1 MKNTD
6 LKTICCDALEDLKA
20 QNILVLDI
28 REISDFADWFIIATA
43 SSSRNAKAISNN
55 LLDVLKPFKQH
66 LVGIEG
72 QEDSEWILV
81 DIGSDAKSNQNP
93 RMIRKPNEKS
103 LYKIHLYILIKRQRE
118 RAYKLE
124 IMHRFLY

>member
-43 SSSRNAKAISNN
+43 SSSRNAKAISNK
-55 LLDVLKPFKQH
+55 LVDAVKPFKHQ
-66 LVGIEG
+66 LMGIEG

-81 DIGSDAKSNQNP
+81 DVGSVVVNIMQQEAREFYDLESLWG
-93 RMIRKPNEKS
+93 EKT
-103 LYKIHLYILIKRQRE
+103 LIS
-118 RAYKLE
+118 A
-124 IMHRFLY
+124 

>member
-43 SSSRNAKAISNN
+43 SSSRNAKAISNK
-55 LLDVLKPFKQH
+55 LLDPLKF
-66 LVGIEG
+66 
-72 QEDSEWILV
+72 
-81 DIGSDAKSNQNP
+81 NRN
-93 RMIRKPNEKS
+93 
-103 LYKIHLYILIKRQRE
+103 
-118 RAYKLE
+118 
-124 IMHRFLY
+124 

>member
-43 SSSRNAKAISNN
+43 SSSRNAKAISN
-55 LLDVLKPFKQH
+55 K
-66 LVGIEG
+66 
-72 QEDSEWILV
+72 
-81 DIGSDAKSNQNP
+81 
-93 RMIRKPNEKS
+93 
-103 LYKIHLYILIKRQRE
+103 
-118 RAYKLE
+118 
-124 IMHRFLY
+124 